1 MKCPFCGDTNTKV
14 LDSRLCK
21 EDTAIRRRRECNKCG
36 HRFTTYEIP
45 SRAPKIII
53 KRDGNREEY
62 DRQKINLGILR
73 ACHKRP
79 ISADTVEA
87 IVDDVEKYIYSLPD
101 KEIPSSTI
109 GEMVLNRLKAM
120 DEVAYVRFASVYR
133 HFKDVKEF
141 EKELTQ
147 LKKVKK

>member
-1 MKCPFCGDTNTKV
+1 MKCTYCGDLNTKV
-14 LDSRLCK
+14 LDTRLCK
-21 EDTAIRRRRECNKCG
+21 DDTAMRRRRECGKCG
-36 HRFTTYEIP
+36 HRFTTYETAY
-45 SRAPKIII
+45 RAPKIII
-53 KRDGNREEY
+53 KKDGNREEY

-79 ISADTVEA
+79 ISADVIET
-87 IVDDVEKYIYSLPD
+87 IVDDIEKYIYSLPD
-101 KEIPSSTI
+101 KEISSTTI
-109 GEMVLNRLKAM
+109 GEMVLNRLKNT

>member
-1 MKCPFCGDTNTKV
+1 MKCPYCGTINSKV

-21 EDTAIRRRRECNKCG
+21 EDTAVRRRRECERCG
-36 HRFTTYEIP
+36 HRFTTYETIYR
-45 SRAPKIII
+45 SPKIII

-79 ISADTVEA
+79 ISADIIET
-87 IVDDVEKYIYSLPD
+87 IVDDVEKHIYSFPE
-101 KEIPSSTI
+101 KEIDSSYV
-109 GEMVLNRLKAM
+109 GEIVLNRLKDT